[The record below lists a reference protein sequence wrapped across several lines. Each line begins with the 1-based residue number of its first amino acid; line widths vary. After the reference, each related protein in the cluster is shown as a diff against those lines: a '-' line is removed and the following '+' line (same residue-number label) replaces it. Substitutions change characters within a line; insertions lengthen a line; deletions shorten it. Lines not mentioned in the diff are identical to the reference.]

1 MDELEQKSKVEPVL
15 TFIVAECGEFHQ
27 LGEYYDDITTVEEAI
42 EKWEQLRDSPLN
54 GVASIGILSHK
65 PGGNSLEDEL
75 VDLVTRKVLD
85 LDMLRYYPTIRNDK
99 RALEMIAA
107 LASHLPDIGVIGEIP
122 YELSLQM
129 MLYELDPEKEIF
141 SEDERALIEEYAL
154 QFGDMNRSRELAEHI
169 CYQEKYGNQD
179 VAPVVIEARREI
191 QEKKE
196 EHLYKR
202 KR

>member
-1 MDELEQKSKVEPVL
+1 MSEAALAKYESSRTYPNLQ
-15 TFIVAECGEFHQ
+15 VAASLADYFGVSIDYLACGEKASVISVDG
-27 LGEYYDDITTVEEAI
+27 LTD
-42 EKWEQLRDSPLN
+42 EQ
-54 GVASIGILSHK
+54 
-65 PGGNSLEDEL
+65 
-75 VDLVTRKVLD
+75 VDLVTEKVLD
-85 LDMLRYYPTIRNDK
+85 LDMLRYYPAIRNDK

-154 QFGDMNRSRELAEHI
+154 QFRDMNRSRELAEHI
-169 CYQEKYGNQD
+169 CYQEEYGNQD

-191 QEKKE
+191 QQKKE
-196 EHLYKR
+196 EHLQQR

>member
-1 MDELEQKSKVEPVL
+1 M
-15 TFIVAECGEFHQ
+15 
-27 LGEYYDDITTVEEAI
+27 EEAI
-42 EKWEQLRDSPLN
+42 EKWEQLKDSPLN

-65 PGGNSLEDEL
+65 PGENSLEDEQ
-75 VDLVTRKVLD
+75 VDLVTGKVLD
-85 LDMLRYYPTIRNDK
+85 LDMLRYYPAIRNDK

-154 QFGDMNRSRELAEHI
+154 QFRDMNCSRELAEHI
-169 CYQEKYGNQD
+169 CYQEEYGNQD

-196 EHLYKR
+196 HLHQKKR
-202 KR
+202 

>member
-65 PGGNSLEDEL
+65 PGGNSLEDEQ

-99 RALEMIAA
+99 RALESNAR
-107 LASHLPDIGVIGEIP
+107 
-122 YELSLQM
+122 LSFR
-129 MLYELDPEKEIF
+129 IV
-141 SEDERALIEEYAL
+141 
-154 QFGDMNRSRELAEHI
+154 G
-169 CYQEKYGNQD
+169 
-179 VAPVVIEARREI
+179 
-191 QEKKE
+191 
-196 EHLYKR
+196 
-202 KR
+202 